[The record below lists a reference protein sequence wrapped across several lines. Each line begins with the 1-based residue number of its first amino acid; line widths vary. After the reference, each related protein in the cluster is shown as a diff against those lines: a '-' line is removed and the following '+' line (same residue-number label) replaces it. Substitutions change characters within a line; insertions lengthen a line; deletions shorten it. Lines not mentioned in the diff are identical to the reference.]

1 MEQITRKI
9 IQIGTL
15 GDWGVGKSNLSS
27 VFAKNEF
34 STEHLSTI
42 GINCLIKNIKIKI
55 GNQEKEIK
63 VKIWDTAGQEK
74 FKSISIQYV
83 KNCLGIILVYS
94 ILDSKTLE
102 NIDNWIN
109 EIKEKKNNDKVFMV
123 LIGNKCDL
131 EDERVVSKKE
141 GEKFAN
147 KHNLKLFECSAKKR
161 INVNEAFDYLI
172 NGIVDIYKDEFIEN
186 NNNDDEEKKDSN
198 EKKGNCCKS
207 KKNKKNNDLK
217 LNVRK

>member
-109 EIKEKKNNDKVFMV
+109 EIKEKKK
-123 LIGNKCDL
+123 
-131 EDERVVSKKE
+131 
-141 GEKFAN
+141 
-147 KHNLKLFECSAKKR
+147 
-161 INVNEAFDYLI
+161 
-172 NGIVDIYKDEFIEN
+172 
-186 NNNDDEEKKDSN
+186 
-198 EKKGNCCKS
+198 
-207 KKNKKNNDLK
+207 
-217 LNVRK
+217 